1 MTKSQ
6 AVIRVRKY
14 VPEPVM
20 AAIRPIRR
28 FFTVAHFSTRYGFRP
43 PPELTGGEGYESVI
57 DFIQALHTLDLP
69 GDVVE
74 VGAFC
79 GGGTYKLAKFLSRK
93 ANGKKVYV
101 IDCFNIEQ
109 DQTECTAGT
118 QMAQL
123 YAEYLKG
130 RSQKEV
136 FCGVTRGLQNV
147 VVIPKDSMLA
157 VIPTDV
163 ICFAYVDGNHAP
175 AYVRNDFSLVWGK
188 LTPGGVAAF
197 HDYGYDLPEVTST
210 LDELCTELHD
220 EISNCFVDKE
230 RHILF
235 IQKRPA

>member
-6 AVIRVRKY
+6 AVIRVRRC
-14 VPEPVM
+14 VPESVM

-28 FFTVAHFSTRYGFRP
+28 LFTVAHFSARYGFRP
-43 PPELTGGEGYESVI
+43 PPELTGGEGYEAVI

-93 ANGKKVYV
+93 ADGKKVYV
-101 IDCFNIEQ
+101 IDCFNI
-109 DQTECTAGT
+109 DHDKTECTAGI
-118 QMAQL
+118 QMAEL
-123 YAEYLKG
+123 YAGYLRG
-130 RSQKEV
+130 RSQREV
-136 FCGVTRGLQNV
+136 FCAVTKGLQNV
-147 VVIPKDSMLA
+147 VVIPKDSKLA
-157 VIPTDV
+157 AIPAEV

-175 AYVRNDFSLVWGK
+175 TYVRNDFSLVWRK
-188 LTPGGVAAF
+188 LTPGGVVAF
-197 HDYGYDLPEVTST
+197 HDYGYDLPAVTDT
-210 LDELCTELHD
+210 LDELCAQHRD
-220 EISNCFVDKE
+220 KISNWFVDKE